1 MKPTQEQVIAWAREI
16 CGPEMPE
23 WRDGTEMEW
32 HEFHALA
39 LRCYEAGRKDEN
51 EAQLEPPC
59 KTGSQ
64 CVGGK
69 CERCAAQ
76 EWQGLTDAVVQTL
89 IETAIEGYAS
99 NRDSMRWLCRAIEA
113 KLRERNAP

>member
-51 EAQLEPPC
+51 EECENLCKEPEIEKRNLDCGKLGWAVAHYEEIKRP
-59 KTGSQ
+59 KTAR
-64 CVGGK
+64 
-69 CERCAAQ
+69 ECAH
-76 EWQGLTDAVVQTL
+76 
-89 IETAIEGYAS
+89 AI
-99 NRDSMRWLCRAIEA
+99 RAR
-113 KLRERNAP
+113 REQ